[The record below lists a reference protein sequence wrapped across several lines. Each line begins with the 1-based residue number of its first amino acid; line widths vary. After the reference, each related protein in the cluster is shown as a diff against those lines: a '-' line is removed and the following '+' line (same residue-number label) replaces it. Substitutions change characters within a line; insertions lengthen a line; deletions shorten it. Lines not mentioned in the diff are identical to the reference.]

1 MLKRAV
7 VTILLTFITA
17 VSLPSVAAPNDS
29 NNPIY
34 VRLNTTAGSFV
45 LRLRPD
51 QAPITVRNFLH
62 YVKTGFYNGTIFH
75 RVIPGFMIQ
84 GGGFTQGMKKKSTD
98 SPIKN
103 ESNNDLQNNRGTIAM
118 ARTSDPDSA
127 TSQFFINLVDN
138 HYLDGQNGRPGYAV
152 FGKVIR
158 GMGVVDSIAKVPT
171 TTKGPYQNVPVTPVV
186 IRSAN
191 VISKAKALQNANQ

>member
-186 IRSAN
+186 IQSAN